1 MYDIQDAHR
10 RFFDAWETEV
20 LPNFSEDAR
29 IWYNKTD
36 ANRDSI
42 STKSVHIDI
51 LKVVAAK
58 MYEVFPKPKDAIIPI
73 VHFREI
79 VSVIATKSPNPN
91 FWHQKVGT
99 NIRNK
104 SMPVLNPQSFRHIAK
119 NLQRYYKQH
128 VSRVEPDV
136 KVVKGRKRKFS
147 GLDQNK
153 LYTADEATECARIQ
167 NLIITLTTAEWKTR
181 LPAEFF
187 LTVDIVKKQ
196 AQYII
201 NIVKEPPTL
210 NDFEKKMNK
219 LCLVVC
225 EEWGKEEKFV
235 DELADALNSVAAQS
249 GNIR

>member
-99 NIRNK
+99 NIKGK
-104 SMPVLNPQSFRHIAK
+104 SKEVLQPQCFRSVAK
-119 NLQRYYKQH
+119 NLQRYYMYH
-128 VSRVEPDV
+128 WRDLGP
-136 KVVKGRKRKFS
+136 KVNMVKGKKRKFS
-147 GLDQNK
+147 GLDQTK
-153 LYTADEATECARIQ
+153 LYTADQST
-167 NLIITLTTAEWKTR
+167 
-181 LPAEFF
+181 
-187 LTVDIVKKQ
+187 
-196 AQYII
+196 
-201 NIVKEPPTL
+201 
-210 NDFEKKMNK
+210 
-219 LCLVVC
+219 
-225 EEWGKEEKFV
+225 
-235 DELADALNSVAAQS
+235 ELA
-249 GNIR
+249 